1 MAKKGQSRHMKRY
14 AAPRAL
20 KLPRKSFPWMVK
32 PSPGPHPRKSSLP
45 LRLLL
50 RDYLSLARTAREAD
64 RILAGGQVLVDGR
77 VRRSPKFSVGLMD
90 VVQLLTLNQNYRV
103 LLDHR
108 GRLVLHEIDKAETS
122 LKLCKVMRKDIVR
135 GRRVQLS
142 FHDGKALVGDFDEFR
157 PGDGVKLAL
166 PELKVLE
173 RFPFEK
179 GVTVL
184 VTGGKNVSKVGTITD
199 VKLVE
204 GKRPNIVTF
213 EAAGETF
220 QAPEHYVFVVG
231 KEKPAISL
239 QEASA

>member
-1 MAKKGQSRHMKRY
+1 MAKKGQSRHLKRY

-20 KLPRKSFPWMVK
+20 RLPRKSFPWMVK
-32 PSPGPHPRKSSLP
+32 PSPGPHPREGSLP

-77 VRRSPKFSVGLMD
+77 VRRNPKFPAGLMD
-90 VVQLLTLNQNYRV
+90 VVQLPTLNQNYRV

-108 GRLVLHEIDKAETS
+108 GRLTLHGIDQAETS
-122 LKLCKVMRKDIVR
+122 SKLCKVTRKDIVR
-135 GRRVQLS
+135 GKRVQLS
-142 FHDGKALVGDFDEFR
+142 FHDGKTLVGDFDEFKL
-157 PGDGVKLAL
+157 GDGVKLAL

-179 GVTVL
+179 GATAL

-199 VKLVE
+199 VKLV
-204 GKRPNIVTF
+204 GGTQPNIVTLK
-213 EAAGETF
+213 ADDETF
-220 QAPEHYVFVVG
+220 QAPEHYIFVVG

-239 QEASA
+239 QKATA

>member
-1 MAKKGQSRHMKRY
+1 MAKKGQSKHMKRY

-32 PSPGPHPRKSSLP
+32 PSPGPHPLESSLP
-45 LRLLL
+45 LRILL

-64 RILAGGQVLVDGR
+64 RVLSERQVLVDGR
-77 VRRSPKFSVGLMD
+77 VRRSPKFPVGLMD

-108 GRLVLHEIDKAETS
+108 GRLILHEIDKAETS

-135 GRRVQLS
+135 GKRVQLS
-142 FHDGKALVGDFDEFR
+142 FHDGKTLVGDFGEFK

-179 GVTVL
+179 GATVL

-199 VKLVE
+199 VKLIE
-204 GKRPNIVTF
+204 GTQPNIVTF
-213 EAAGETF
+213 EATGETL

-239 QEASA
+239 KEVPA

>member
-1 MAKKGQSRHMKRY
+1 MAKKGQSKHLKRY

-20 KLPRKSFPWMVK
+20 RLSRKSFPWMVK
-32 PSPGPHPRKSSLP
+32 PSPGPHPRESSLP
-45 LRLLL
+45 LRMLL

-64 RILAGGQVLVDGR
+64 RILAGGQVLVDGKA
-77 VRRSPKFSVGLMD
+77 RRSPKFPIGLMD
-90 VVQLLTLNQNYRV
+90 VVQLPALSRNYRV

-108 GRLVLHEIDKAETS
+108 GRLTLRGICQAETS
-122 LKLCKVMRKDIVR
+122 SKLCRVMRKDIVR
-135 GRRVQLS
+135 GKRVQLS
-142 FHDGKALVGDFDEFR
+142 FHDGKTLVGDFEKFK

-179 GVTVL
+179 GATAL
-184 VTGGKNVSKVGTITD
+184 IIGGKNVGKVGTITD

-204 GKRPNIVTF
+204 GAQPNIVNL
-213 EAAGETF
+213 EVGGETF
-220 QAPEHYVFVVG
+220 QAPQHYVFVVG

-239 QEASA
+239 QEVAA

>member
-77 VRRSPKFSVGLMD
+77 VRRSPKFPVGLMD

-142 FHDGKALVGDFDEFR
+142 FHDGKALVGDFDEFKL
-157 PGDGVKLAL
+157 GDGIKLAL

-179 GVTVL
+179 GATIL

-204 GKRPNIVTF
+204 GTQPNIVTF
-213 EAAGETF
+213 EAAGKSF
-220 QAPEHYVFVVG
+220 QTPEHYVFVVG

-239 QEASA
+239 QGAPT